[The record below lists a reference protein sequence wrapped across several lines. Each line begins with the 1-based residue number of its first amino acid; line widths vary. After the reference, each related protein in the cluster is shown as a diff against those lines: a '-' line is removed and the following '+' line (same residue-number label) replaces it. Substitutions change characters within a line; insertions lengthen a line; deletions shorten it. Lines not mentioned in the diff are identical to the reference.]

1 GGCGARGSDEDRFGS
16 PRPEDGDG
24 ARSLV
29 LPDRQSR
36 PWRQRSW
43 LVALPQS
50 GRRSAS
56 RSNDGQCEEHRES
69 DVVLLFR
76 HVTGAPLLNGGV
88 PAPRQA
94 RFTPRDPFARSVP
107 LALRMRLVF
116 SLVNRASRTALMR
129 RRSTLTLLIVAAMCS
144 LLFGSARQTSVSEPP
159 KPALTPWGPW
169 VE

>member
-56 RSNDGQCEEHRES
+56 RSNDGQCEEDRES

-88 PAPRQA
+88 PAPPPH
-94 RFTPRDPFARSVP
+94 RFSPR
-107 LALRMRLVF
+107 
-116 SLVNRASRTALMR
+116 
-129 RRSTLTLLIVAAMCS
+129 
-144 LLFGSARQTSVSEPP
+144 GPP
-159 KPALTPWGPW
+159 APPPPPPPH
-169 VE
+169 